1 MEKKDERG
9 NNAEREGEEKRKE
22 PRNKGRVLQNKKVG
36 D

>member
-1 MEKKDERG
+1 MQR
-9 NNAEREGEEKRKE
+9 ERESARVQEEKRKE